1 MTDSQRPPP
10 EPEQKPATPEELAQ
24 AAKHRI
30 WLIAILAVFIIVPL
44 VLASLRL
51 LGIV

>member
-1 MTDSQRPPP
+1 MTDPQKQPPG
-10 EPEQKPATPEELAQ
+10 PEQKPATPEELAQ

-30 WLIAILAVFIIVPL
+30 WLISILAVFIIVPL